1 MKKRF
6 IFGMLV
12 IVAVLLLSFSGQAV
26 AKDVIKWKM
35 QSFMPSSSKFY
46 SFLQEYCDKV
56 KDETGGRMEIQLF
69 AGGTLFPNLK
79 VFKNIKAGV
88 AEMAHS
94 TTLYYQGMAPELV
107 TQYPPF
113 GLKNWEAPY
122 FLWYYGGWKEILDP
136 FYEKHG
142 LFTAGRINLGD
153 EPIYSTKPIRSMED
167 FKGLKIRMSGASARF
182 FKKKLGAATTLI
194 GPAELYTA
202 LKLGTVDACEFT
214 GGSMDY
220 ALGLHEVTK
229 YIIYPTYMGAGTTE
243 FLINKKAHDKLPEDI
258 RRIFD
263 LCNTWAEV
271 HITMKTYKDN
281 QESLQKMI
289 KEGNMEVLWLP
300 KEDVAKMQKLAVEF
314 WEEDLGSIS
323 PDAKK
328 LMDIYAE
335 QAKQRGVID

>member
-1 MKKRF
+1 
-6 IFGMLV
+6 MLV
-12 IVAVLLLSFSGQAV
+12 IMGAILLFLTGQAV
-26 AKDVIKWKM
+26 AADVIKWKM
-35 QSFMPSSSKFY
+35 QSFMPSSSNFY
-46 SFLQEYCDKV
+46 KFLQEYCDKV

-69 AGGTLFPNLK
+69 PGGTLFPNLK

-88 AEMAHS
+88 AQMAHS

-122 FLWYYGGWKEILDP
+122 YLWYYGGWKEILDP
-136 FYEKHG
+136 FYKKHG
-142 LFTAGRINLGD
+142 VFTAGRINLGD
-153 EPIYSTKPIRSMED
+153 EPIYSRVPIRTMAD

-220 ALGLHEVTK
+220 ALGFHEVTK

-243 FLINKKAHDKLPEDI
+243 FLINKKAYDKLPEDV
-258 RRIFD
+258 RKIFD

-281 QESLQKMI
+281 QEALKKMI
-289 KEGNMEVLWLP
+289 KEGNMEVIWLP
-300 KEDVAKMQKLAVEF
+300 KKDVAKMQKLAVDF
-314 WEEDLGSIS
+314 WKEDLASIS

-328 LMDIYAE
+328 LMDLYAD
-335 QAKQRGVID
+335 QAKQRGVIE